1 MKRSLAVVSRGKS
14 GNLKLTSQEGR
25 NHQASPLPV
34 SIVDLKIKKT
44 NCDDRNI
51 LILHAINFYNG
62 LSMK

>member
-1 MKRSLAVVSRGKS
+1 MKRSLAGLSRGKN

-25 NHQASPLPV
+25 NHKAPPLPV

-44 NCDDRNI
+44 NYDDGNI
-51 LILHAINFYNG
+51 LILQAINLYNG